1 VAKPDVGAVADRLFL
16 GFIVPLVIGGPM
28 TPGRPIGARV
38 ALAIGDG
45 RPTSDIDKTAHM
57 QLARVRV
64 ARKLA
69 PVDRFEALTGAEWA
83 LLAALHDIVQ
93 AAHPDLKGLLRP
105 KLPLKI
111 LDLAEATLAL
121 VPPPASIGEVLS
133 RHTLLSRLFE
143 IIRNDTTVSWW
154 LGSAEFRGEDP
165 PPRLSKWPKV
175 RRVNVTEAPR
185 PLMALPQHGAGVDI
199 DRFELAIRAV
209 LAKSPLTDLATAG
222 RESPRFMWT
231 AEALA
236 LSSTRAGR
244 TLAVRAL
251 ALQPEARVDEEL
263 GRATK
268 ALMTQGRWKPAA
280 MALDLLGERAM
291 AWAESTL
298 ASPEPI
304 VATAQPD
311 AAFARAAGSFV
322 ARRWIGMH
330 GDCFAAGEG
339 FALLRALEPAA
350 STSAA
355 KELEELLKIATAGAP
370 AALPQGAARRPA

>member
-1 VAKPDVGAVADRLFL
+1 MAKPDVGAIADQLFL

-28 TPGRPIGARV
+28 TPGRPIGSRV

-45 RPTSDIDKTAHM
+45 RPTSDIDKHAHM

-69 PVDRFEALTGAEWA
+69 PVDRFDALGAAEWA
-83 LLAALHDIVQ
+83 LLAALHDVVQ
-93 AAHPDLKGLLRP
+93 AAHPDLKGILRP

-111 LDLAEATLAL
+111 LDLAEATLARIS
-121 VPPPASIGEVLS
+121 PPTSIGEMLS

-143 IIRNDTTVSWW
+143 ITRNDKTVSWW
-154 LGSAEFRGEDP
+154 LGSAEFRGEEP
-165 PPRLSKWPKV
+165 PARLSKWPKV
-175 RRVNVTEAPR
+175 RRVNVAESPR
-185 PLMALPQHGAGVDI
+185 PLMSLPQHGAGVDP
-199 DRFELAIRAV
+199 DRFELAVRGV
-209 LAKSPLTDLATAG
+209 LSRSPLTDLATAG
-222 RESPRFMWT
+222 REAPRFAWT

-236 LSSTRAGR
+236 LGSTRAGR

-251 ALQPEARVDEEL
+251 AMQPETSVDEAL

-280 MALDLLGERAM
+280 MALDLLGERALT
-291 AWAESTL
+291 WAESALT
-298 ASPEPI
+298 SPDP
-304 VATAQPD
+304 VAAPVQSD

-330 GDCFAAGEG
+330 GACFAEGEG

-350 STSAA
+350 STPAA
-355 KELEELLKIATAGAP
+355 KELEELLKLATAGAAP
-370 AALPQGAARRPA
+370 ALPTGTRRPA